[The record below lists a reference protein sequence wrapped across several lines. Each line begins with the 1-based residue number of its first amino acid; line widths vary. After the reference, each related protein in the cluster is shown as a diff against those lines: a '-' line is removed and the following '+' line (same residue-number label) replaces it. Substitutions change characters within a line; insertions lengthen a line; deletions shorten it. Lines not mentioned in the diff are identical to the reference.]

1 MCQTPVASSTAE
13 RVTSDFTTD
22 ISADL
27 RAGMKIEHERFGFG
41 RIVSLDGIGSSSKAV
56 VEFDDGSRKT
66 LMLKYAKI
74 RVVDR

>member
-1 MCQTPVASSTAE
+1 
-13 RVTSDFTTD
+13 
-22 ISADL
+22 
-27 RAGMKIEHERFGFG
+27 MKIEHERFGFG